1 MPKRISSI
9 KPREDNLRGKKQ
21 QENTKRW
28 YTSFF
33 ARLIFMAILICIAV
47 NIRIYYNQRAE
58 LLNREIVQVEQQIHE
73 LDLEIEN
80 LKKRKE
86 ELTSFANISK
96 RNRIDSIGL
105 QYAHPTQIRK
115 IVLVR
120 RSSGQSTVA
129 ADIPVR
135 KKTIETASLR

>member
-9 KPREDNLRGKKQ
+9 KPRDDFRKGRKKQ
-21 QENTKRW
+21 ENSKKW
-28 YTSFF
+28 YVSMF
-33 ARLIFMAILICIAV
+33 ARLIFMAVLICIAV

-58 LLNREIVQVEQQIHE
+58 LLNREAAVVARQIHE
-73 LDLEIEN
+73 LDREIEN

-115 IVLVR
+115 IVLVC